1 METPEHLSY
10 IVAPIADRSIVELP
24 TDRAFLRPAS
34 KDLDDGCANAGSD
47 TRGGR
52 KKCQTPSPM
61 TRRSMLRSSNV
72 SPVSALHGLL
82 PRRSIYDSA
91 IPRGAASR
99 LAHPS
104 VRSKERI

>member
-1 METPEHLSY
+1 VPNSES
-10 IVAPIADRSIVELP
+10 
-24 TDRAFLRPAS
+24 
-34 KDLDDGCANAGSD
+34 DDSTFDA
-47 TRGGR
+47 
-52 KKCQTPSPM
+52 KK
-61 TRRSMLRSSNV
+61 LV